1 MKKVFNNKKINKVVL
16 GLLGLVLSVMLVN
29 SLSAD
34 GSKVLAASGDQ
45 ILDTSTDFLTVEYTA
60 DDAKTKIGTSAPAQP
75 TKSGYEDW
83 LFAGWYKNIECTK
96 PIRTANEATDTC
108 YAKFVPT
115 DVLSVKCQVLA
126 DTTAESEK
134 TNMRFTTSIDTNQ
147 YWNVGFVISRD
158 GKNYNYTTRFAY
170 ERIEASEA
178 SGVTVQYSPKVI
190 DTKSEA
196 FVTYTIKNI
205 PNTDGNRYF
214 DTVFM
219 ARPYWTTWDGVRVY
233 GVTKYASV
241 SDSYNNVVNI
251 PVKVTGSSTAY
262 TAENFGITETTYD
275 SASGAATDTPID
287 GTDVSVRYNLNQ
299 NYAALVMTG
308 KIGLSSA
315 TKYTITNNEEESTY
329 IHRNLETK
337 YAGAADTTW
346 YYADSAEDEFVIAT
360 NADLYGLSYIS
371 KNASKLITT
380 DTMFEGKSIY
390 VISDIDANVGRATT
404 TGWSTVE
411 EDGET
416 AIEDATS
423 YEWYKVGTAGK
434 PFAGTF
440 DGQGHTISGISYTSG
455 EARVGMFGQTASGS
469 VIKDF
474 KLTNSYFGTTLTSG
488 DAYLGAIAG
497 YGGGNFETIKSEA
510 YINSGAG
517 RNGGIVGNQG
527 DGSIIDCWY
536 SGTMTLGTNGK
547 NSGGIVGMIGDSTVT
562 MEHCLYSGTI
572 TGAGAGKNAAHGGL
586 CGHLYGESTLNITD
600 SLSVGSVTN
609 TAASTSNWIGS
620 VVGFLG
626 NGSGTVPTISLSN
639 TYVKDGICQ
648 SVIRRDGY
656 AGTIYIDGTMIAVNT
671 NQHRINA
678 TAYNKTKTI
687 DELTGCDGYYND
699 TIALDFTNYWG
710 PVVGGTP
717 ELLTFSDNALDVW
730 EGKGTESLP
739 WMIYTEEEL
748 KTLATLTTLSE
759 NPYNF
764 TDKYV
769 QLGADIM
776 VVNADTLANLQ
787 KKATTN
793 DNWKPIGSSTNP
805 FAGTFDGDMKTISG
819 LYYKGTDTYVG
830 LFGCT
835 ANSST
840 VKNLQLSEACYFE
853 SENSNSTARIG
864 SVAGCVQGTLDTVR
878 SDATV
883 VSVGH
888 ENGGIAGAV
897 NYSGAASES
906 VKEVKFTNVWFG
918 GTLTMT
924 TTVGRFSGG
933 IIGKIQAPNRDIVVE
948 HCLVTGTITATR
960 TVSNSQLGG
969 ILGQANAYR
978 KLVISD
984 SLATS
989 VVQNVNADTGAI
1001 IGQVSDTDS
1010 SYTLKDVYA
1019 VDGLAS
1025 DEVTYDHAITGT
1037 TAGTLSSE
1045 SENYGVLDVATIN
1058 DYDGWYNTT
1067 LDFETNWSAISEDTP
1082 QLTCFKEGTA
1092 LDTLTGKG
1100 QESSPWMINNAEDLK
1115 LLASLAE
1122 STYNFSEKYLELGA
1136 TITVNDG
1143 TTNWTPI
1150 GTSANAFVGNFN
1162 GANKTISGLYYK
1174 GNGTNIG
1181 LFGYVGATGNIS
1193 NVTLADSSFES
1204 TATGNTY
1211 IGGIVGYTGSANYT
1225 NIKVDDTVTLATTG
1239 SCVGGIAGMINWGDT
1254 VFDTCWSAA
1263 TINMKGEAAQ
1273 QVGGIVGR
1281 IYSGGANVVQMKH
1294 CLNTGNITSATTTK
1308 APHAGGLC
1316 GVLQGSTIRLEI
1328 SDSLNTNSIE
1338 KQYATSENVGTL
1350 IGTVNSGTL
1359 KLNQVYGIK
1368 GYELFGTN
1376 NGTLDTAN
1384 SADYAALVADAMT
1397 SDASWLNME
1406 LDYVD
1411 YWYPV
1416 SDSTPELQAFPVSE
1430 ELVTWEGE
1438 GTEES
1443 PWIFDTA
1450 EELKRFTQAAKT
1462 HAFEGEYVQ
1471 LGTDA
1476 QAGTLEIAMNECESV
1491 DELKSSNPTNWTP
1504 IGNATTPF
1512 AGNFNGNGN
1521 TISGLYCTGSTA
1533 KAGLGLFGY
1542 TAAGSEIYDFT
1553 IEKSYLAYTGT
1564 GNAYLGSVSGAGAG
1578 QFTLIKSEAELESSG
1593 TYNGGIIGAIQANS
1607 DITNCSFAGSIALGT
1622 DKGQYAG
1629 GLVGI
1634 IENSAVVNATHCLN
1648 KGNLSGDRTTTTVI
1662 IGLSGLCA
1670 YVYSGTLHV
1679 EDTLRIGTISGT
1691 GNRIAHLISRF
1702 ESGGTATFTNSYYGK
1717 ISGITHGAWADK
1729 GSTTGVQGFDM
1740 AALKGD
1746 GGWLNTDLDFD
1757 TYWNPIVDSTP
1768 ELQAFP
1774 SGTVVTM
1781 WDGEGTESSPW
1792 IIKSADELWRLTNA
1806 SPYHNYEN
1814 EFIKLGADIAINEG
1828 TLDEIKEA
1836 SPKNWRPIGVSNKPF
1851 EGNFDGDGHTISGLY
1866 YKGNSNHIGL
1876 FAVTGNTSVIHNLKV
1891 KNSYFESTLDAD
1903 ATTVEETENVRI
1915 GSVAGVAYGT
1925 YENIKS
1931 DAEVVCY
1938 GMAGGGL
1945 VGMVHHYGTATF
1957 DDCWFAGTLY
1967 VQGAASH
1974 CGGLIGK
1981 INARNNTED
1990 TPVKITNC
1998 LNSGTIVI
2006 DARNTNVAR
2015 VGGICGSITSAQE
2028 VIITNCLNAK
2038 SFVTMRERCSSII
2051 GTIEYTVAEGETA
2064 ATTVTLTNVYAIKG
2078 LASDGTYNTDTVTFT
2093 EEIDGVETEVVNTYS
2108 MFHGYHA
2115 DANMISI
2122 NNCAI
2127 LTEEQLAGANAVTNA
2142 SSLFEADTNGVVH
2155 WAQGVLYPTLNM
2167 EGEVLTALP
2176 EMNASNND
2184 STTTTL
2190 STGDRNMVT
2199 TVTKTTSA
2207 EYTTYLNALET
2218 AGFETYATNEI
2229 GTVENEKVISNTYT
2243 KDNLV
2248 LCANYFEKTDET
2260 TISYYEGT
2268 VSENLVYKESYVA
2281 DNKADAKTT
2290 LHMLELFHYGN
2301 SFVIQLKNG
2310 HFIISDGGFEEDLPY
2325 LFDYLEDLAG
2335 DEKPVIEA
2343 WFITHAHGD
2352 HTGAFNA
2359 LWGDRED
2366 HALIGRVYVNGVYY
2380 SSPSDVILED
2390 PDCGAETL
2398 DYTLKRT
2405 VNLLR
2410 TESGEQTR
2418 LYRPQTG
2425 QRYYFNDTTIDI
2437 LLAQEHL
2444 ALDGSDGT
2452 RANLNSSS
2460 TVSLFTSDVG
2470 TTYAQTCLLSGDI
2483 EEAGYDVIFKNYEAG
2498 LFDVNFFTLN
2508 HHGFNTGVDIANM
2521 ITADTVLLTVRDIT
2535 PVRRATAI
2543 AHLISKA
2550 KESMAW
2556 GNGTVVFTLPHTASK
2571 ETQNYVVLPSNE
2583 WIYHEGVERTI
2594 QPNLTEGTDT
2604 TADGTFY

>member
-1 MKKVFNNKKINKVVL
+1 MKRVFNNKMINKVVL
-16 GLLGLVLSVMLVN
+16 GLLGLVLSVMIAS
-29 SLSAD
+29 SLSAN
-34 GSKVLAASGDQ
+34 GSKVLAASGEQ
-45 ILDTSTDFLTVEYTA
+45 LDTSTDFLTVEYTA

-75 TKSGYEDW
+75 TLEGYEDW
-83 LFAGWYKNIECTK
+83 LFAGWYKDIECTK
-96 PIRTANEATDTC
+96 PIRTADEATDSC

-126 DTTAESEK
+126 DTTSESEK

-147 YWNVGFVISRD
+147 YWNVGFVISRE
-158 GKNYNYTTRFAY
+158 GKSYNYTTRFAY
-170 ERIEASEA
+170 ERIEASET

-205 PNTDGNRYF
+205 PNTEENRHF

-233 GVTKYASV
+233 GVTRYASV
-241 SDSYNNVVNI
+241 SDSYNDVVNI
-251 PVKVTGSSTAY
+251 PVKVTESATAY
-262 TAENFGITETTYD
+262 TVEDFDVKEGANTT
-275 SASGAATDTPID
+275 SEANVA
-287 GTDVSVRYNLNQ
+287 VRYNLNQ

-308 KIGLSSA
+308 KTGLSSA
-315 TKYTITNNEEESTY
+315 TKYTVTDENGTALTSY
-329 IHRNLETK
+329 IHRNLDTK
-337 YAGAADTTW
+337 YTGTADTSW
-346 YYADSAEDEFVIAT
+346 YDVNTDEDEFVIAT
-360 NADLYGLSYIS
+360 DADLYGLSNIS
-371 KNASKLITT
+371 KNASKLTT
-380 DTMFEGKSIY
+380 DTIFEGKTIY
-390 VISDIDANVGRATT
+390 VVCDIDANVGRATS
-404 TGWSTVE
+404 TGWSTVK

-423 YEWYKVGTAGK
+423 YEWYKIGTAGK

-440 DGQGHTISGISYTSG
+440 DGQGHTISGISYTSS
-455 EARVGMFGQTASGS
+455 EVRVGMFGQTASGS
-469 VIKDF
+469 KVQNF
-474 KLTNSYFGTTLTSG
+474 KLTNSYFGTTLESG
-488 DAYLGAIAG
+488 NVSLGAVAG
-497 YGGGNFETIKSEA
+497 YGGGDFESIKSEA
-510 YINSGAG
+510 YIYSGAG
-517 RNGGIVGNQG
+517 QNGGIVGYMEG
-527 DGSIIDCWY
+527 ESITDCWY

-547 NSGGIVGMIGDSTVT
+547 NSGGIVGMIGEGTVT
-562 MEHCLYSGTI
+562 MEHCLYSGAI
-572 TGAGAGKNAAHGGL
+572 TGSGSGTGSAYGGL
-586 CGHLYGESTLNITD
+586 CGHLYGSSTLTINDCLTAGSVTAAGGNYYGTIIGYLYGGSSTANATLNI
-600 SLSVGSVTN
+600 
-609 TAASTSNWIGS
+609 
-620 VVGFLG
+620 
-626 NGSGTVPTISLSN
+626 SN
-639 TYVKDGICQ
+639 TYSKADVCQ
-648 SVIRRDGY
+648 YAIRLRGY
-656 AGTIYIDGTMIAVNT
+656 GTINYEGTDIT
-671 NQHRINA
+671 SL
-678 TAYNKTKTI
+678 NKGLGTLSTDYGRTKTV

-699 TIALDFTNYWG
+699 TIALDFANYWG
-710 PVVGGTP
+710 PVADGTP
-717 ELLTFSDNALDVW
+717 ELLSFSDNALDVW
-730 EGKGTESLP
+730 DGKGTASLP
-739 WMIYTEEEL
+739 WIIYTEEEL
-748 KTLATLTTLSE
+748 KTLATFTTLEE

-776 VVNADTLANLQ
+776 VVNADTLADVQ
-787 KKATTN
+787 KKATTK
-793 DNWKPIGSSTNP
+793 DNWKPIGSSANP
-805 FAGTFDGDMKTISG
+805 FAGTFNGDMKTING

-840 VKNLQLSEACYFE
+840 VKNLKLSDTCYFE
-853 SENSNSTARIG
+853 SENSNATARIG

-883 VSVGH
+883 VSIGH

-897 NYSGAASES
+897 NYSGAASTS

-924 TTVGRFSGG
+924 TAVGRFSGG

-948 HCLVTGTITATR
+948 HCLVTGTITAAR

-969 ILGQANAYR
+969 IIGQANAYR
-978 KLVISD
+978 KLVVSD
-984 SLATS
+984 SLAAS
-989 VVQNVNADTGAI
+989 VVQNVNTDTGAI

-1010 SYTLKDVYA
+1010 SYTLQDVYA

-1025 DEVTYDHAITGT
+1025 DEVTYDHGITGA
-1037 TAGTLSSE
+1037 TAGSLSSD
-1045 SENYGVLDVATIN
+1045 SENYDVLDVSTISG
-1058 DYDGWYNTT
+1058 YDGWYNTT
-1067 LDFETNWSAISEDTP
+1067 LDFASNWSAMSEDTP
-1082 QLTCFKEGTA
+1082 QLSCFKEGTA

-1100 QESSPWMINNAEDLK
+1100 QESSPWMINNAEELK

-1136 TITVNDG
+1136 AITVNDG
-1143 TTNWTPI
+1143 TTNWKPI

-1174 GNGTNIG
+1174 GNGTYIG
-1181 LFGYVGATGNIS
+1181 LFGRVDATGNIS

-1225 NIKVDDTVTLATTG
+1225 NIKVDNTVTIATTG
-1239 SCVGGIAGMINWGDT
+1239 SCVGGIAGMINWGNT

-1263 TINMKGEAAQ
+1263 TINMKGEPAQ

-1316 GVLQGSTIRLEI
+1316 GVLQGNTIRLEI
-1328 SDSLNTNSIE
+1328 SDSLNTNSIN

-1384 SADYAALVADAMT
+1384 SADYVALVEDAMT

-1416 SDSTPELQAFPVSE
+1416 SGSTPELRAFPTSE

-1443 PWIFDTA
+1443 PWIFDSA
-1450 EELKRFTQAAKT
+1450 DELERFTKAAKT

-1476 QAGTLEIAMNECESV
+1476 QAGTLEIAMNDCESV
-1491 DELKSSNPTNWTP
+1491 EDLKASNPEKWTP

-1593 TYNGGIIGAIQANS
+1593 TYSGGIIGAIQANS
-1607 DITNCSFAGSIALGT
+1607 DITNCSFAGSIDLGT
-1622 DKGQYAG
+1622 DGGQYAG
-1629 GLVGI
+1629 GLAGM
-1634 IENSAVVNATHCLN
+1634 IENSATVNMTHCLY
-1648 KGNLSGDRTTTTVI
+1648 KGNLSGDRTTTTEI
-1662 IGLSGLCA
+1662 IGLGGLCA
-1670 YVYSGTLHV
+1670 YVYTGTLNV
-1679 EDTLRIGTISGT
+1679 EDTLSVGNISGT
-1691 GNRIAHLISRF
+1691 GNRIAHLIPRF
-1702 ESGGTATFTNSYYGK
+1702 NTGTATFTNSYYSK

-1729 GSTTGVQGFDM
+1729 GSTTGVQSFDM
-1740 AALKGD
+1740 AALQGD

-1757 TYWNPIVDSTP
+1757 NYWNPIVDSTP
-1768 ELQAFP
+1768 ELQAFS

-1781 WDGEGTESSPW
+1781 WEGEGTESSPW
-1792 IIKSADELWRLTNA
+1792 ILKSADELWRLTNA

-1814 EFIKLGADIAINEG
+1814 EFIKLGADIAIKEG
-1828 TLDEIKEA
+1828 TLDEIKA
-1836 SPKNWRPIGVSNKPF
+1836 SSPDNWRPIGVSNKPF

-1866 YKGNSNHIGL
+1866 YKGNGNHIGL
-1876 FAVTGNTSVIHNLKV
+1876 FAVTGNNSVIQNFKV

-1957 DDCWFAGTLY
+1957 DDCWFSGTLY
-1967 VQGAASH
+1967 VQGAGSH

-1981 INARNNTED
+1981 INARNEEGD

-2006 DARNTNVAR
+2006 DGRNTAVAR

-2051 GTIEYTVAEGETA
+2051 GAIEYTVAEGETA

-2093 EEIDGVETEVVNTYS
+2093 EEQDGVEVESTVQYS
-2108 MFHGYHA
+2108 LFHGYHV

-2122 NNCAI
+2122 TDCAI
-2127 LTEEQLAGANAVTNA
+2127 LTEEQLAGENAVTA
-2142 SSLFEADTNGVVH
+2142 APSLFVADTNGVVH

-2176 EMNASNND
+2176 TMAASNE

-2199 TVTKTTSA
+2199 TVTGTTSA
-2207 EYTTYLNALET
+2207 DYTTYLTALET

-2243 KDNLV
+2243 RENLV
-2248 LCANYFEKTDET
+2248 LCANYFEKTGET
-2260 TISYYEGT
+2260 TISYYEGP

-2281 DNKADAKTT
+2281 DNEADAKTT

-2325 LFDYLEDLAG
+2325 LFDYLEELAG

-2366 HALIGRVYVNGVYY
+2366 HALIERVYVEGVYY
-2380 SSPSDVILED
+2380 SSPSDAVLED

-2444 ALDGSDGT
+2444 ALDGSDGA

-2460 TVSLFTSDVG
+2460 TVSLFTSDAG
-2470 TTYAQTCLLSGDI
+2470 TTHAQTCLLSGDI
-2483 EEAGYDVIFKNYEAG
+2483 EEQGYDVIFKNYEEG
-2498 LFDVNFFTLN
+2498 LFNVNFFTLN
-2508 HHGFNTGVDIANM
+2508 HHGFNTGVDIANK
-2521 ITADTVLLTVRDIT
+2521 ITADTVLLTVRNET

-2543 AHLISKA
+2543 AHLIGKA

-2571 ETQNYVVLPSNE
+2571 ETQNYVVLPSKEGVDETTGKNG

-2604 TADGTFY
+2604 TASGTFY